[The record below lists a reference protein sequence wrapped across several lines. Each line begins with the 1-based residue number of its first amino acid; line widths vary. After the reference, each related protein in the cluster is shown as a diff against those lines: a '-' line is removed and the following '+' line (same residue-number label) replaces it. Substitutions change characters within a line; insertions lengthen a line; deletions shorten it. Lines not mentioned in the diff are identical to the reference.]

1 MPLQNYKIDTLN
13 YNYSYQVRSDCNDI
27 TFYNS
32 GGVNITLNSSLVLN
46 PGASISFS
54 GNEQEIDT
62 TIYTWTFPPG
72 AGLKAITIFRKIY
85 Y

>member
-1 MPLQNYKIDTLN
+1 MQKYKIDVLN
-13 YNYSYQVRSDCNDI
+13 YRYSYQVKSDCNDI

-32 GGVNITLNSSLVLN
+32 GAVNITLNSSLVLT

-54 GNEQEIDT
+54 GNEREIDT
-62 TIYTWTFPPG
+62 TIYSWVIAPG
-72 AGLKAITIFRKIY
+72 NGSITIFRKIY

>member
-1 MPLQNYKIDTLN
+1 MQKYKIDTLN
-13 YNYSYQVRSDCNDI
+13 YNYNYQVKSDCNDI

-32 GGVNITLNSSLVLN
+32 GGVNLTINSSLVLT

-62 TIYTWTFPPG
+62 TIYSWNFP
-72 AGLKAITIFRKIY
+72 AGVGVKSITIFRKIY

>member
-1 MPLQNYKIDTLN
+1 MIQKYKIDTLN
-13 YNYSYQVRSDCNDI
+13 YNYNYQVRSDCNDI

-32 GGVNITLNSSLVLN
+32 GGVNLTLNSSLVLT

-62 TIYTWTFPPG
+62 TIYTWVFPAG
-72 AGLKAITIFRKIY
+72 AGVKSITIFRKIY